1 MACVLGIDLGTSSVK
16 VALFDL
22 ERLALL
28 ASASQEYPILKPKP
42 EYAEQDAE
50 AWWQAAR
57 LAIRHTLAQVGDHP
71 PLLGI
76 GFSGHMHGGVLMDA
90 QGQPLAPA
98 IIWPDQRS
106 AAQVARLM
114 ESVGR
119 ERYVATTGT
128 LAATGFLG
136 ASLLWWQEHDPRL
149 LARAHVVLMP
159 KDYVR
164 YRLCGALHTDISD
177 AAGTGLLDIHARQWS
192 EAILQAA
199 GLPSH
204 ILPPL
209 AESAAIV
216 GHLGR
221 DVADDLGLPAG
232 LPLVAGSADQV
243 AQAVGNGLVMPGR
256 ASVTIGSGGQVFVPV
271 PAQPAAT
278 DPRLHRFNHAVPGLH
293 YILGATLSAG
303 LSLRW
308 LRQLVGLEGQ
318 PDAYAT
324 LSAEAAQTPPG
335 ADGLLFLPYLSGERT
350 PHMDSAARGAFIG
363 LNAYHGRGH
372 LARAVMEGV
381 TFGLRQALELAL
393 ALGQVQAEG
402 LLIAGGA
409 SESPFW
415 RQLMADVW
423 GMPVQKSLAPE
434 PSAVGAGL
442 LAALGVGHYASYE
455 QMAQASARY
464 DAWTAPHPGR
474 RAFYEERYAHFCTF
488 YPRLREDFHRLG
500 QAWPLA

>member
-1 MACVLGIDLGTSSVK
+1 MTCVLGIDLGTSSVK
-16 VALFDL
+16 VALYDL
-22 ERLALL
+22 EAQALR
-28 ASASQEYPILKPKP
+28 ASASHEYPILKPQP
-42 EYAEQDAE
+42 DRAEQDAE

-57 LAIRHTLAQVGDHP
+57 WAIRQTLARAGDHP
-71 PLLGI
+71 PLLAI
-76 GFSGHMHGGVLMDA
+76 GFSGQMHGVLLLDA

-106 AAQVARLM
+106 AEQAQRLM
-114 ESVGR
+114 DAVGR
-119 ERYVATTGT
+119 ERYVAITGT
-128 LAATGFLG
+128 LAATGFMA
-136 ASLLWWQEHDPRL
+136 ASLLWLKQHEPAW
-149 LARAHVVLMP
+149 LARAHTALLP

-192 EAILQAA
+192 EDILRAA

-216 GHLGR
+216 GQL
-221 DVADDLGLPAG
+221 DAEVAQDLGLPAG
-232 LPLVAGSADQV
+232 LPVAAGSADQV
-243 AQAVGNGLVMPGR
+243 AQAVSNGLVTLGR

-271 PAQPAAT
+271 PDQPAAT

-308 LRQLVGLEGQ
+308 LRQLVGLADA
-318 PDAYAT
+318 PDAYAV

-335 ADGLLFLPYLSGERT
+335 ADGLIFLPYLAGERT

-381 TFGLRQALELAL
+381 TFSLRQALELAL
-393 ALGQVQAEG
+393 ELGRVRAEG

-415 RQLMADVW
+415 RQMMADVW
-423 GMPVQKSLAPE
+423 GRPVQKSLTSEA
-434 PSAVGAGL
+434 SAVGAGL
-442 LAALGVGHYASYE
+442 LAALAVGRYASFE
-455 QMAQASARY
+455 QMAQATARY
-464 DAWTAPHPGR
+464 DAWTPPR
-474 RAFYEERYAHFCTF
+474 PELRAFYDERYAHFCAL
-488 YPRLREDFHRLG
+488 YPRLREDFHRL
-500 QAWPLA
+500 A